1 MDVQQS
7 GSCRH
12 PDGRSSRSGM
22 VLAGRS
28 RILPPFFRDGHPGQ
42 KSMPNWPE
50 SPGRLWLRPARFVSP
65 AAGAARSASSIFCWP
80 LAACCRAVCCCCWPK
95 WTDLT
100 AASVDDEPYVR
111 ASAAGHRLLAI
122 IRAVV
127 TDDRCRRQTKNPLDA
142 HRCCWTAH

>member
-7 GSCRH
+7 VSCRH

-42 KSMPNWPE
+42 KSMPNWPQ

-80 LAACCRAVCCCCWPK
+80 LAACCRAR
-95 WTDLT
+95 L
-100 AASVDDEPYVR
+100 SVVVGLSFPSPAPSSNAISSLSPSLSLLPSSSSLDQFPS
-111 ASAAGHRLLAI
+111 ASALFSVFHLCTAGR
-122 IRAVV
+122 
-127 TDDRCRRQTKNPLDA
+127 
-142 HRCCWTAH
+142 